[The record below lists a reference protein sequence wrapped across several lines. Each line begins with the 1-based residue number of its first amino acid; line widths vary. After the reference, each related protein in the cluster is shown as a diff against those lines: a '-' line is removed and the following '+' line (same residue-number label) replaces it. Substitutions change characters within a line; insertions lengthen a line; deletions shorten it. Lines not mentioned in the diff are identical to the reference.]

1 MYKHASCD
9 RSDIGHDSHT
19 LLLALVPV
27 PLVDLTLS
35 ELEALRD
42 AADEVAG
49 PVGVLQELVLQ
60 DLQLLLV
67 FPLPPLDVSSAH
79 TEVVLGL
86 LQELGNALVQ
96 IVELQFVVGDVEP
109 ALARD
114 RAILQE
120 GRGLGALVGVGRVLL
135 GVVAVLGGVM
145 VLFARCHVDG

>member
-1 MYKHASCD
+1 MYKRARGV
-9 RSDIGHDSHT
+9 RSNIGHDGHA

-27 PLVDLTLS
+27 PLVDLALP

-42 AADEVAG
+42 PADELAG

-67 FPLPPLDVSSAH
+67 FPLPPLDVPSAH

-86 LQELGNALVQ
+86 LQQLGHALIQ
-96 IVELQFVVGDVEP
+96 IIELQFEVRDVEP
-109 ALARD
+109 ARD
-114 RAILQE
+114 CAVLQQ
-120 GRGLGALVGVGRVLL
+120 GRGRLCALIGVGRVLL
-135 GVVAVLGGVM
+135 GVIGVLRVV